1 MKIYVVGVGYKP
13 LDEKARKILENSRF
27 ILAPTRVLEVF
38 KRYDEFEKVRDK
50 TTTVN
55 DLGEMINLVRS
66 NSDSQIV
73 ILSSGDPMFFGIG
86 RRLVEEFGKDK
97 VEIIPDLSS
106 LQVAFSRIKESWD
119 DALFLSLHGRRKRG
133 GHSLEDIPELLER
146 HHKIAILTDS
156 ENNPSAIARVILN
169 TLPADQIASVR
180 LYVCERLGYPDERIT
195 EGTPSEIAELAFS
208 DPNVVLITRERSNG
222 EAREK
227 PSFGLREDE
236 IAHIRG
242 MITKD
247 EIRAVVIHKLRL
259 PKEGVLWDVGAG
271 SGSVSIEAARICPR
285 LKVFAV
291 EKDGEQVGIIRRNLV
306 KFRTFNVEVV
316 EGEAPEVLEGLPR
329 PDRVFIGGNSGK
341 LREILEVS
349 SLKMGYGIIVVN
361 AVTLET
367 LEEAISELSRR
378 GFEVEVS
385 GISVS
390 RSEVI
395 GGRRY
400 LKALNPVFI
409 VRGIRDGS

>member
-1 MKIYVVGVGYKP
+1 M
-13 LDEKARKILENSRF
+13 
-27 ILAPTRVLEVF
+27 
-38 KRYDEFEKVRDK
+38 
-50 TTTVN
+50 
-55 DLGEMINLVRS
+55 
-66 NSDSQIV
+66 
-73 ILSSGDPMFFGIG
+73 
-86 RRLVEEFGKDK
+86 
-97 VEIIPDLSS
+97 
-106 LQVAFSRIKESWD
+106 
-119 DALFLSLHGRRKRG
+119 
-133 GHSLEDIPELLER
+133 
-146 HHKIAILTDS
+146 
-156 ENNPSAIARVILN
+156 
-169 TLPADQIASVR
+169 
-180 LYVCERLGYPDERIT
+180 
-195 EGTPSEIAELAFS
+195 
-208 DPNVVLITRERSNG
+208 
-222 EAREK
+222 
-227 PSFGLREDE
+227 
-236 IAHIRG
+236 
-242 MITKD
+242 
-247 EIRAVVIHKLRL
+247 
-259 PKEGVLWDVGAG
+259 
-271 SGSVSIEAARICPR
+271 
-285 LKVFAV
+285 FAV

-409 VRGIRDGS
+409 VRGMRDGS